1 MTTEQLKKDTEN
13 RLETIFHIRTS
24 LDDLVE
30 HKRYCIIGES
40 YFLFLPNGFVYLW
53 AKYKK
58 TISIHMTTPESKLV
72 AAETKKSCDWKYVF
86 VIFSLLIFVFGLL
99 NCCCFLETTLHTY
112 NYF

>member
-40 YFLFLPNGFVYLW
+40 YFLFLPNGF
-53 AKYKK
+53 
-58 TISIHMTTPESKLV
+58 MT
-72 AAETKKSCDWKYVF
+72 
-86 VIFSLLIFVFGLL
+86 
-99 NCCCFLETTLHTY
+99 
-112 NYF
+112 